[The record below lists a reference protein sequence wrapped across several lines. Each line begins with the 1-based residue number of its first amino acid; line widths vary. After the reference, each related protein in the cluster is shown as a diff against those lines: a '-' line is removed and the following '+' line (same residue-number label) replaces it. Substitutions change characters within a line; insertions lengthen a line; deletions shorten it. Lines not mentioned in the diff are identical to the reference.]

1 MIRDVLELFITFF
14 KIGAVT
20 FGGGMAMLP
29 ILDRELVDRKKWTT
43 SEELLDYYAISQSTP
58 GIIAVNVATF
68 IGFKRRRITGGIAA
82 TLGVVT
88 PSVIIISIIATF
100 IANFEQFVWVQK
112 ALRGINVA
120 VTALLV
126 YSVIRLAKKT
136 VRTPWQLLFFAL
148 SFVLVYFFKVHSV
161 LIIVGAAL
169 SGILIAWAGGT
180 LRAGAL
186 CKEAAAGEP
195 PVPDCHA
202 AGGAPVADST
212 SAAGGAPAAGRPA
225 EEEKQ

>member
-1 MIRDVLELFITFF
+1 MIRDILELFITFF

-29 ILDRELVDRKKWTT
+29 ILDRELVDKRKWTT

-68 IGFKRRRITGGIAA
+68 IGFKRRRVAGGIAA

-88 PSVIIISIIATF
+88 PSVIIISIIASF
-100 IANFEQFVWVQK
+100 IANFEQLVWVQK

-126 YSVIRLAKKT
+126 YSVIKLAKKT
-136 VRTPWQLLFFAL
+136 VRTPWQLLFFTLA
-148 SFVLVYFFKVHSV
+148 FVLVYFFKVHSV

-169 SGILIAWAGGT
+169 SGILIAWASGT
-180 LRAGAL
+180 LRAGVL
-186 CKEAAAGEP
+186 HKE
-195 PVPDCHA
+195 
-202 AGGAPVADST
+202 T
-212 SAAGGAPAAGRPA
+212 SAGAPAAGRPA
-225 EEEKQ
+225 EEENQ

>member
-1 MIRDVLELFITFF
+1 MIRDILELFITFF
-14 KIGAVT
+14 KMGAVT

-29 ILDRELVDRKKWTT
+29 ILDRELVDKRKWTT

-68 IGFKRRRITGGIAA
+68 IGFKRRRVAGGIAA

-88 PSVIIISIIATF
+88 PSVIIISIIASF
-100 IANFEQFVWVQK
+100 IANFEQLVWVQK

-126 YSVIRLAKKT
+126 YSVIKLAKKT
-136 VRTPWQLLFFAL
+136 VRTPWQLLFFTLA
-148 SFVLVYFFKVHSV
+148 FVLVYFFKVHSV

-169 SGILIAWAGGT
+169 SGILFAWASGT
-180 LRAGAL
+180 LRAGVL
-186 CKEAAAGEP
+186 NKE
-195 PVPDCHA
+195 
-202 AGGAPVADST
+202 T
-212 SAAGGAPAAGRPA
+212 SAGAPAAGRPA
-225 EEEKQ
+225 EEENQ